1 MGYLGYFYVEKKAFE
16 IRSNVQGGVQL
27 AEKSK
32 GKTSSVIMAWPT
44 IFWLVS
50 AWDYLTNSELVRE
63 NWRTFRFGCFSYVVQ
78 RRKNSFGN
86 FLELSE
92 YGGKGRRSYV
102 IIPEGYEGKGWV
114 EGRLQLQRLKLH
126 HEKQKQEVSLAETLE
141 RETGGGQNSG
151 VYEETKC
158 MALQVQRSY
167 AEAVVGDQVTGGA
180 LDLQAAGEGVPR
192 LSKEREQYK
201 ESVTENHT
209 MQDMEYLENQE
220 DIKETL
226 LSLQKQISSYLRK
239 LELGWGKKRLKEKKV
254 DQVVEGDGLKSVV
267 PGGEKEVG
275 LGVSQPI
282 QIVDSVDK
290 LTRQYIIKRYNK
302 IYVRRN
308 PPRQHIHW
316 RPVGVGRKEQ
326 PAKEKLP
333 EECQSGTPERAEDI
347 SATEKAEKTGGHPG
361 SLNMGA
367 RETAEEATGGGEGR
381 KEQPAKEKLPEECQ
395 SGTPERAEDI
405 SATEKAE
412 KTGGHPGSLNMG
424 ARETAEEATGGGEVV
439 GSGGLAGGEA
449 DSAEKGLTTDVGGFG
464 GVGQSGN
471 QVTQLT
477 GAAGVAAGVIS
488 SCGNKGEGTD
498 VAGDDTERDDRSGGL
513 PGTLNFGVYNT
524 VEEGTG
530 GAESGGL
537 AGGET
542 DRDKGGKTG
551 QFGVVEGVGQCVD
564 QPLNI
569 GEYPQS
575 ESRVQNTGYER
586 APGFEDTTIVSADL
600 CKLKSQ
606 EASSSAGSLD
616 LQMIVP
622 YVQEV
627 VEQPEYFIAG
637 DLLEGVKQ
645 FVNDEVLEIEP
656 LEAIQVDSQGKGCD
670 WVLERVKRLCHVWG
684 MSYEGYEVEMEK
696 LFRKIEGNR
705 GKMHSPVASPVKSSS
720 KGNRELRGLKSTIN
734 YDGKQGLVVKGKQPK
749 GRARGGAV
757 VLYK

>member
-1 MGYLGYFYVEKKAFE
+1 VSLVGGMGYLGYFYVDSKAFE

-27 AEKSK
+27 AENRR
-32 GKTSSVIMAWPT
+32 GRTRSVIMAWPT
-44 IFWLVS
+44 IFWLAS
-50 AWDYLTNSELVRE
+50 AWDYLTNIEIGSE
-63 NWRTFRFGCFSYVVQ
+63 NWRTFRFGCYSYVVQ

-151 VYEETKC
+151 VTEETKC
-158 MALQVQRSY
+158 MAVQVQRSY
-167 AEAVVGDQVTGGA
+167 AEAVVEDQVTGGA

-192 LSKEREQYK
+192 LSKERAQYK
-201 ESVTENHT
+201 ESVTENHA

-220 DIKETL
+220 GIKETL

-239 LELGWGKKRLKEKKV
+239 LELGWGKKKLKEKKV
-254 DQVVEGDGLKSVV
+254 DQVVEGDGLKSVA

-275 LGVSQPI
+275 LGVLQPI
-282 QIVDSVDK
+282 QIVDPVDK
-290 LTRQYIIKRYNK
+290 PTRQYIIKRYNK

-326 PAKEKLP
+326 PAKEKPP
-333 EECQSGTPERAEDI
+333 EECQSGTPERAEDV

-367 RETAEEATGGGEGR
+367 RETAEEA
-381 KEQPAKEKLPEECQ
+381 
-395 SGTPERAEDI
+395 I
-405 SATEKAE
+405 
-412 KTGGHPGSLNMG
+412 
-424 ARETAEEATGGGEVV
+424 GGGEVA

-449 DSAEKGLTTDVGGFG
+449 DSADKGLTTDEGGFG
-464 GVGQSGN
+464 GVGQSGI

-477 GAAGVAAGVIS
+477 GVAGVIS

-498 VAGDDTERDDRSGGL
+498 LAGDDTEKDDRSGGL

-542 DRDKGGKTG
+542 DRAEGGKTG

-575 ESRVQNTGYER
+575 ESIVQSAGYER
-586 APGFEDTTIVSADL
+586 APGFEDLTIVSADL

-606 EASSSAGSLD
+606 EASSSAGS
-616 LQMIVP
+616 
-622 YVQEV
+622 
-627 VEQPEYFIAG
+627 
-637 DLLEGVKQ
+637 
-645 FVNDEVLEIEP
+645 
-656 LEAIQVDSQGKGCD
+656 
-670 WVLERVKRLCHVWG
+670 
-684 MSYEGYEVEMEK
+684 
-696 LFRKIEGNR
+696 
-705 GKMHSPVASPVKSSS
+705 
-720 KGNRELRGLKSTIN
+720 
-734 YDGKQGLVVKGKQPK
+734 
-749 GRARGGAV
+749 
-757 VLYK
+757 

>member
-367 RETAEEATGGGEGR
+367 RETAEEATGGGE
-381 KEQPAKEKLPEECQ
+381 
-395 SGTPERAEDI
+395 
-405 SATEKAE
+405 
-412 KTGGHPGSLNMG
+412 
-424 ARETAEEATGGGEVV
+424 VV

-471 QVTQLT
+471 QVTQPT

-530 GAESGGL
+530 GAESDGL

-542 DRDKGGKTG
+542 DIDEGGKTG

-749 GRARGGAV
+749 ERARGGAV